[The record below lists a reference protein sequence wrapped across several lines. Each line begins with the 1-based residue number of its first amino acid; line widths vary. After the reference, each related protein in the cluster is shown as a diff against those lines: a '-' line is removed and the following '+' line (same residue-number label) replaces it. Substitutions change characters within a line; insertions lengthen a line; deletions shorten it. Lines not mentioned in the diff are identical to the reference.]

1 MLVAC
6 ALAAVLSQDIPLNGV
21 AVVAG
26 DRLAGDSTQ
35 LFCLWPG
42 DEGVFQANPPVSM
55 PFQRIAAQCC
65 AAGSDADQGNCRRKP
80 VSPNPNPPGPSPDG
94 QGNSF
99 CVADAS
105 DAVGGNIKPFT
116 YAEVVSYCGD
126 LGLQLCGQS
135 CRGRGCQYD
144 KHPVYTNIA
153 CSQPRPTQPNPP
165 SPPSPPPPS
174 PPRAPVQIPANGVA
188 ILDSLAPPS
197 AATLFCLFPGDEAV
211 TSAPFPTN
219 MPFQTIAAQ
228 CCTSGAGTPQEVC
241 RRKPTW
247 SGGISPSNED
257 CVAGKS
263 GTGDIAPFTYSDVK
277 YFCDSLGLELC
288 QQACTGQG
296 CAYDDYPV
304 WTGLA
309 CPNQLLPPSP
319 PPLPAPPD
327 RPATAP
333 RLPPSPPHEP
343 PPPLAPPPSP
353 PAALVIPDGGVAIL
367 SGKGVLPPH
376 LSGLPFANIG
386 LLVCLWPG
394 NEDVT
399 SCSEMGIEA
408 KNADLKYNII
418 AAQCCAA
425 GGGTPQE
432 VCRRKPTSNGAPSS
446 GPGSNDDCVAR
457 YGGEGGIAPFTYADT
472 KYFCDSLGLELCQ
485 QACTGQG
492 CAYDDYPVWTG
503 LACPYGRPPPISPPR
518 ALPYP
523 PPGPLRVSMTCACP
537 CPSTYWPIP
546 TPATVRAQS
555 SYPLPPHRSIGTPL
569 AAVAKPTEPAA
580 STRAHPYPGSG
591 RCHPERRVRRRRH
604 CRTAARVPL
613 AG

>member
-1 MLVAC
+1 MRREGGGRCALAGARVTRAGARRPSARTHACTEMLVAC

-309 CPNQLLPPSP
+309 CP
-319 PPLPAPPD
+319 
-327 RPATAP
+327 
-333 RLPPSPPHEP
+333 
-343 PPPLAPPPSP
+343 
-353 PAALVIPDGGVAIL
+353 
-367 SGKGVLPPH
+367 
-376 LSGLPFANIG
+376 
-386 LLVCLWPG
+386 
-394 NEDVT
+394 
-399 SCSEMGIEA
+399 
-408 KNADLKYNII
+408 
-418 AAQCCAA
+418 
-425 GGGTPQE
+425 
-432 VCRRKPTSNGAPSS
+432 
-446 GPGSNDDCVAR
+446 
-457 YGGEGGIAPFTYADT
+457 
-472 KYFCDSLGLELCQ
+472 
-485 QACTGQG
+485 
-492 CAYDDYPVWTG
+492 
-503 LACPYGRPPPISPPR
+503 YGRPPPISPPR

-537 CPSTYWPIP
+537 CPSRP